1 MNVLLDGI
9 YVKPL
14 IDLMGLDCESIV
26 LFTYKN
32 YKSISRF
39 WHSPSVIRRNLRI
52 DDEIVITKKEYQKII
67 ALLPLVDKPI
77 EAFEMVYPDY
87 FN

>member
-1 MNVLLDGI
+1 MLVLLDGI

-14 IDLMGLDCESIV
+14 IDLMDLNCECIILV
-26 LFTYKN
+26 THDYKM
-32 YKSISRF
+32 ISR
-39 WHSPSVIRRNLRI
+39 WRDSPSEMRKALRL

-77 EAFEMVYPDY
+77 EVFEMVYPDY

>member
-1 MNVLLDGI
+1 MIVLLDGI

-14 IDLMGLDCESIV
+14 IDLMGLDCKSIV
-26 LFTYKN
+26 LFTHY
-32 YKSISRF
+32 YKSLSC
-39 WHSPSVIRRNLRI
+39 WWDSPSKMRESFRL

-77 EAFEMVYPDY
+77 EAFEMVYPEY
-87 FN
+87 FE

>member
-1 MNVLLDGI
+1 MLILLDGI

-14 IDLMGLDCESIV
+14 IDLMGLDCECITMV
-26 LFTYKN
+26 THD
-32 YKSISRF
+32 YKSINC
-39 WHSPSVIRRNLRI
+39 WWDSPSGMRRSLRL

-77 EAFEMVYPDY
+77 EVFEMVYPDY
-87 FN
+87 F